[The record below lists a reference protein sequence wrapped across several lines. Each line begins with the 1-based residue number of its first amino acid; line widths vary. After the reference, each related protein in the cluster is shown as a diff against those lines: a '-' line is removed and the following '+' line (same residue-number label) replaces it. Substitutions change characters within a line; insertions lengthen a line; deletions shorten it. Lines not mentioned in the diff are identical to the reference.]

1 MTKGLYAAL
10 LTGTALLPAA
20 GWAQSTAPDATA
32 TTQATTAQVS
42 DTTAAQG
49 TNAASEEPG
58 AVPGDVVVTARY
70 RNESVR
76 EVPIA
81 ITALTGASLDDRQ
94 LTNLQTIAAAVPSVE
109 FRAGA
114 SNKDRTVFIRGVGT
128 ITTSPGV
135 EPSVSTVLDGVVLTR
150 PGQST
155 LDLGEVERIE
165 VLRGPQ
171 GTLFGKNASAGVIN
185 IVTRN
190 PTDELQAFGEA
201 SATTDE
207 EYRFKAGISGALVP
221 GKVQALIGGLYTRWD
236 GNVRNTVTGNEV
248 NGFERYGGR
257 GKLLVQASDDLKF
270 VLIGDYLHSRDTVPT
285 GIYSRT
291 SQTAYPS
298 GVTTNSAALAGL
310 LANAGVTASLDNR
323 RAAANFDSDVRD
335 DNYGVSLQGDLR
347 LGDYNVTSITAY
359 RGWKNHQHQ
368 DFDTIST
375 LAVGFPQGEDRG
387 DVDSKQFSQELRLTS
402 PEGGFIDY
410 VLGAYYL
417 HGDTDERYQRTITT
431 LAAVGATPITSSG
444 VANYGITSN
453 NYALFGEANINF
465 TSAFRGIAGYRS
477 IWDDVDFYHTRTST
491 FDPTNQGAIN
501 PALDRPGIRSY
512 HNARGDLNRRGDAYR
527 LGLQLDLGANN
538 QTYFTY
544 SRGYKGPG
552 YNVYFNMRSQLI
564 PASGGNPAIVAPLDE
579 VPLSP
584 ETSNSYEAGIKG
596 STADR
601 SFSYAL
607 AAYRTD
613 FEGYQANF
621 ADTVGGLQVTRLIN
635 AGSVRTQGAEID
647 VTLRPTRGFSV
658 DLSGAFTDAKVRRFN
673 CPVGAAISC
682 NINGQPLPFAPKVKI
697 YGSAQYQFALTGG
710 LDLQLQSDVTF
721 RSRTQYSLS
730 ETPSTIEPS
739 YAIWNASVAFLTS
752 NSGLQLRG
760 FVKNITNT
768 HYSSFLGNGS
778 AAGTVRFVPR
788 DDVRYGGVQ
797 LRKDF

>member
-1 MTKGLYAAL
+1 MTTRMLKAL
-10 LTGTALLPAA
+10 LAGTAMLPAA
-20 GWAQSTAPDATA
+20 AWAQTPSPATPP
-32 TTQATTAQVS
+32 ATTAQVS
-42 DTTAAQG
+42 DTSAAQG
-49 TNAASEEPG
+49 TDATDATPPAAKD
-58 AVPGDVVVTARY
+58 GDVVVTARF

-135 EPSVSTVLDGVVLTR
+135 EPSVSTVLDGVVLAR

-190 PTDELQAFGEA
+190 PTDETQAFGEA
-201 SATTDE
+201 SITTDE
-207 EYRFKAGISGALVP
+207 EYRLKAGISGALVP
-221 GKVQALIGGLYTRWD
+221 GKVQALIGGLYTRWN
-236 GNVRNTVTGNEV
+236 GNVRNVPTGDDA

-257 GKLLVQASDDLKF
+257 GKLLFEASPELKF
-270 VLIGDYLHSRDTVPT
+270 TVIGDYLHSRDTVPT
-285 GIYSRT
+285 GIYAST
-291 SQTAYPS
+291 TQTAYPS
-298 GVTTNSAALAGL
+298 GVTTNNATLAGL
-310 LANAGVTASLDNR
+310 LAGVGVTASRDNR
-323 RAAANFDSDVRD
+323 NAASNIATDVRD
-335 DNYGVSLQGDLR
+335 ENFGGSLTAELA
-347 LGDYNVTSITAY
+347 LGDYHVTSISAY
-359 RGWKNHQHQ
+359 RKWLNHQHQ
-368 DFDTIST
+368 DFDTIAT
-375 LAVGFPQGEDRG
+375 LAAGFPQGEDFG
-387 DVDSKQFSQELRLTS
+387 DVNSRQFSQELRLTS
-402 PEGGFIDY
+402 PKAGLIDY
-410 VLGAYYL
+410 VVGGYFLRGL
-417 HGDTDERYQRTITT
+417 TDERYMRTITT
-431 LAAVGATPITSSG
+431 LASAVATPITSSG
-444 VANYGITSN
+444 VANYGIRSN
-453 NYALFGEANINF
+453 NYSVFGEANINF
-465 TSAFRGIAGYRS
+465 TPFFRGIAGYRS
-477 IWDDVDFYHTRTST
+477 IWDDVDFYHVRTST

-512 HNARGDLNRRGDAYR
+512 HNASGKVNRRGDAYR
-527 LGLQLDLGANN
+527 LGLQLDLGPNN

-552 YNVYFNMRSQLI
+552 YNVYFNMRSLNVTGTAAGPI
-564 PASGGNPAIVAPLDE
+564 APLDE

-584 ETSNSYEAGIKG
+584 ETSNSFEGGIKG
-596 STADR
+596 ATADR
-601 SFSYAL
+601 SFSYAV
-607 AAYRTD
+607 AAYRTS

-635 AGSVRTQGAEID
+635 AGSVRTTGAEVD
-647 VTLRPTRGFSV
+647 VTLRPTHGFSV
-658 DLSGAFTDAKVRRFN
+658 DLSGAYTDAKVRHFN
-673 CPVGAAISC
+673 CPVGAAASC
-682 NINGQPLPFAPKVKI
+682 NIDGQPLPFAPKVKI
-697 YGSAQYQFALTGG
+697 YGSAQYTFPLVSTVN
-710 LDLQLQSDVTF
+710 LQLQTDVTF

-730 ETPSTIEPS
+730 ETASTIEPAL
-739 YAIWNASVAFLTS
+739 AIWNTSVAFLSSTS
-752 NSGLQLRG
+752 GWQVRG
-760 FVKNITNT
+760 FLKNITNT

-788 DDVRYGGVQ
+788 DDVRYAGLQ

>member
-1 MTKGLYAAL
+1 MIKTLTAAL
-10 LTGTALLPAA
+10 LAGTALLPATA
-20 GWAQSTAPDATA
+20 WAQTTTAPATP
-32 TTQATTAQVS
+32 AQVS

-49 TNAASEEPG
+49 TQAADDTAAAP
-58 AVPGDVVVTARY
+58 AKDGDVIVTARY

-81 ITALTGASLDDRQ
+81 ITAITGSSLDDRQ
-94 LTNLQTIAAAVPSVE
+94 LTNLQTIATAVPSVE

-135 EPSVSTVLDGVVLTR
+135 EPSVSTVLDGVVLSR

-190 PTDELQAFGEA
+190 PTDEFQAFGEA
-201 SATTDE
+201 SATTDD
-207 EYRFKAGISGALVP
+207 EYRFKAGAVGRDRAGQGAGADRRPVHALERQCPQHGDRRQGQRVRALWRP
-221 GKVQALIGGLYTRWD
+221 RQAVVRSDARPALHGHRRLSAFARHGADRHLRVDDADRLSQRCHHQQRDAGGAA
-236 GNVRNTVTGNEV
+236 
-248 NGFERYGGR
+248 R
-257 GKLLVQASDDLKF
+257 GV
-270 VLIGDYLHSRDTVPT
+270 
-285 GIYSRT
+285 
-291 SQTAYPS
+291 
-298 GVTTNSAALAGL
+298 
-310 LANAGVTASLDNR
+310 GVTASRDNR
-323 RAAANFDSDVRD
+323 NAAANFDTDVRD
-335 DNYGVSLQGDLR
+335 ENFGGSVTGELR

-359 RGWKNHQHQ
+359 RKWLNHQHQ
-368 DFDTIST
+368 DFDTIAT
-375 LAVGFPQGEDRG
+375 LAVGFPQGEDLG
-387 DVDSKQFSQELRLTS
+387 DVNSRQISQELRLTS
-402 PEGGFIDY
+402 PKGGFIDY
-410 VLGAYYL
+410 VVGGYYL
-417 HGDTDERYQRTITT
+417 RGLTDERYMRTITT

-444 VANYGITSN
+444 VANYGIRSN
-453 NYALFGEANINF
+453 NYSVFGEANINF
-465 TSAFRGIAGYRS
+465 TRAFRAIAGYRS
-477 IWDDVDFYHTRTST
+477 IWDDVNFYHVRTST

-512 HNARGDLNRRGDAYR
+512 HNATGSVSRRGDAYR
-527 LGLQLDLGANN
+527 LGLQLDLGRNN

-552 YNVYFNMRSQLI
+552 YNVYFNMRSLNQTNSLAG
-564 PASGGNPAIVAPLDE
+564 PVVPLDE

-607 AAYRTD
+607 AAYTTD
-613 FEGYQANF
+613 FQGYQANF

-635 AGSVRTQGAEID
+635 AGSVRSRGAELD

-658 DLSGAFTDAKVRRFN
+658 DLSGAYTDAIVRHFN
-673 CPVGAAISC
+673 CPVGAAASC
-682 NINGQPLPFAPKVKI
+682 NIDGQPLPFAPKVKL
-697 YGSAQYQFALTGG
+697 YESAQYRFALTDA
-710 LDLQLQSDVTF
+710 LKMELQTNVTY

-730 ETPSTIEPS
+730 ETPSTIEPA
-739 YAIWNASVAFLTS
+739 YAIWDASVAFLTS
-752 NSGLQLRG
+752 DSGLQLRG

>member
-1 MTKGLYAAL
+1 MTKGLLSAL
-10 LTGTALLPAA
+10 LAGTVMLPGAA
-20 GWAQSTAPDATA
+20 WAKAATPPQTASAPTDTAAQTDATDAAAAPDAA
-32 TTQATTAQVS
+32 PDVA
-42 DTTAAQG
+42 
-49 TNAASEEPG
+49 
-58 AVPGDVVVTARY
+58 PGDVVVTARY

-76 EVPIA
+76 SVPIA
-81 ITALTGASLDDRQ
+81 ITALTGANLAEHQ
-94 LTNLQTIAAAVPSVE
+94 LTNLQTIATAVPSVE

-135 EPSVSTVLDGVVLTR
+135 EPSVSTVLDGVVLSR

-190 PTDELQAFGEA
+190 PTDEMQAFGEV

-207 EYRFKAGISGALVP
+207 EYRIKAGISGALVP
-221 GKVQALIGGLYTRWD
+221 GKVQALIGGLYTRWN

-257 GKLLVQASDDLKF
+257 GKLLVEATPELKF

-285 GIYSRT
+285 GIYAKT
-291 SQTAYPS
+291 FQIAYPTN
-298 GVTTNSAALAGL
+298 VVNNNTTLAGL
-310 LANAGVTASLDNR
+310 LAGAGVTASLDNR
-323 RAAANFDSDVRD
+323 NATANFDTDVRD
-335 DNYGVSLQGDLR
+335 ENYGVSLQGDLR

-359 RGWKNHQHQ
+359 RRWNNHQHQ

-375 LAVGFPQGEDRG
+375 LAVGFPQGVDFG
-387 DVDSKQFSQELRLTS
+387 DVSSKQFSQELRLTS
-402 PEGGFIDY
+402 PKVGIFDY
-410 VLGAYYL
+410 VLGAYFL
-417 HGDTDERYQRTITT
+417 HGDTAERYMRTITT
-431 LAAVGATPITSSG
+431 LASVGATPITSSG

-465 TSAFRGIAGYRS
+465 TRAFRAIAGYRS
-477 IWDDVDFYHTRTST
+477 VWDDVDFYHTRVST

-501 PALDRPGIRSY
+501 SALDRPGIRSY
-512 HNARGDLNRRGDAYR
+512 HNASGSVHRRGDAYR
-527 LGLQLDLGANN
+527 LGLQLDLGEHN

-552 YNVYFNMRSQLI
+552 FNVYFNMRSQLV
-564 PASGGNPAIVAPLDE
+564 PASGTTAAFVAPLDE

-596 STADR
+596 GTADR
-601 SFSYAL
+601 SFTYAF
-607 AAYRTD
+607 AAYSTD
-613 FEGYQANF
+613 FDGYQANF

-635 AGSVRTQGAEID
+635 AGSVRTRGAELD
-647 VTLRPTRGFSV
+647 VTLRPARGFSV
-658 DLSGAFTDAKVRRFN
+658 DLSGAYTDAKVRHFN
-673 CPVGAAISC
+673 CPVGAAVSC
-682 NINGQPLPFAPKVKI
+682 NIDGQPLPFAPRVKL
-697 YGSAQYQFALTGG
+697 YGSTQYQFALTDS
-710 LDLQLQSDVTF
+710 LDLQFQTDVTF

-730 ETPSTIEPS
+730 ETPSTIEPA
-739 YAIWNASVAFLTS
+739 YAVWNGSIAFLTS

-768 HYSSFLGNGS
+768 HYSSFLANGS
-778 AAGTVRFVPR
+778 AAGTIRFVPR
-788 DDVRYGGVQ
+788 DDVRYGGIQ